1 MEVRDENPDLRK
13 YMHVHTHIP
22 VHTNAGKKNI
32 GDGRIMIECKVVRN
46 ADICENV
53 ILKFANVKQ
62 SMVNLDTKS

>member
-13 YMHVHTHIP
+13 YMHVHTHI
-22 VHTNAGKKNI
+22 HTNAGKKKI
-32 GDGRIMIECKVVRN
+32 GDGRIRIECKVVRN

-53 ILKFANVKQ
+53 LLKFANVKQ